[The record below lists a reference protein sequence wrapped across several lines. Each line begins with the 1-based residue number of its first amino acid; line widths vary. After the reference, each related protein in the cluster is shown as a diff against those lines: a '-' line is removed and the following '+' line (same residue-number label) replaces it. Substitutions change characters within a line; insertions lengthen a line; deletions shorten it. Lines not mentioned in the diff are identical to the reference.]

1 MVMEVNNPS
10 NLPLQNLPNAWE
22 ARHDIKVTQETIKN
36 ILKDGIPA
44 WYKWPK
50 DYKQFARESY
60 LADKE
65 VSEKMTVR
73 YRMEDQESL
82 LNEVARRVNPM
93 STRDFIQRLRDA
105 GVKCYTI
112 ELGYPPQTV
121 GLWAFKPG
129 TDRVIPVCYCQI
141 PAQVEWSVLRLDK
154 RGLPAGESFRGWR
167 TVLSQLILK
176 GIVSEEK
183 AHEIFGR
190 PVDGPVSRRYR
201 QTMFWFR
208 NRREL
213 TDDFTLTDQE

>member
-1 MVMEVNNPS
+1 MEIKNPS

-22 ARHDIKVTQETIKN
+22 ARHDLKVTQETIKN
-36 ILKDGIPA
+36 ILKDGIPK

-50 DYKQFARESY
+50 DYKSFCQETI

-65 VSEKMTVR
+65 VSDKMAFR
-73 YRMEDQESL
+73 YKMEDQELL
-82 LNEVARRVNPM
+82 LNEAARRVNPM
-93 STRDFIQRLRDA
+93 STRNFIQKLRNS
-105 GVKCYTI
+105 GVKCYSI
-112 ELGYPPQTV
+112 DLGFPPQTV

-129 TDRVIPVCYCQI
+129 SDQVISIAYCQI
-141 PAQVEWSVLRLDK
+141 PAMIEWSILRLDK

-176 GIVSEEK
+176 GIISEQK
-183 AHEIFGR
+183 AHEIFSR

-201 QTMFWFR
+201 QTLYWFR

-213 TDDFTLTDQE
+213 TDDATSMDQD